1 MLVEKIR
8 NKKLRDRWLEGPER
22 RPELKDERSRGVMKT
37 RVVLYCLLAGLAM
50 TIATLGAGHFAWWWL
65 SGAVM
70 AAAFVPVALFGPR
83 SALGQFGAIVP
94 VMAIVTVLCT
104 WSEGVMFI
112 PMARPHAVH
121 DLIGALVLYLIMVVV
136 LAALAW
142 ALRLPKSP
150 ASTPDSVDR
159 RSLAGVLVMVL
170 VCGVVYEILYLVTG
184 GITYQFFT
192 KKYYPDAVQIAG
204 SFGLWLWVIQFGRG
218 VLMTLAVLPAIY
230 TLRMPRWQSAISIG
244 ILIWV
249 AGGLALLLVPNP
261 AMGATQRMIHT
272 IEILTQNAPLGIIAV
287 LLLRPKSTATLA
299 AHSKVAAASV

>member
-1 MLVEKIR
+1 
-8 NKKLRDRWLEGPER
+8 
-22 RPELKDERSRGVMKT
+22 MKT

-65 SGAVM
+65 SGVVM

-83 SALGQFGAIVP
+83 SAPGQFGVIVP
-94 VMAIVTVLCT
+94 VMAIITVLCT

-112 PMARPHAVH
+112 PLARPHAVR
-121 DLIGALVLYLIMVVV
+121 DLTGALVLYLIMAAV

-142 ALRLPKSP
+142 VLRLPKSP
-150 ASTPDSVDR
+150 ASTPNLVDR
-159 RSLAGVLVMVL
+159 RSLAGAVAMVL
-170 VCGVVYEILYLVTG
+170 ACGVVYEIFYLVTG
-184 GITYQFFT
+184 GITYEFFT

-204 SFGLWLWVIQFGRG
+204 SFGLWLWVIQFARG

-230 TLRMPRWQSAISIG
+230 TLRMPRRQSAIAIG

-261 AMGATQRMIHT
+261 LMGPTQRIIHT
-272 IEILTQNAPLGIIAV
+272 VEILTQNAPLGIVAV
-287 LLLRPKSTATLA
+287 LLLRPRSSASPVSL
-299 AHSKVAAASV
+299 SKIVAASV

>member
-1 MLVEKIR
+1 
-8 NKKLRDRWLEGPER
+8 
-22 RPELKDERSRGVMKT
+22 MKT

-50 TIATLGAGHFAWWWL
+50 TIATLGADNFAWWWL

-83 SALGQFGAIVP
+83 SALGQFGVIVP
-94 VMAIVTVLCT
+94 VMAIVTALCT

-112 PMARPHAVH
+112 PLARPHALR
-121 DLIGALVLYLIMVVV
+121 DLTGALLLYLIMAAV
-136 LAALAW
+136 LAILAW

-150 ASTPDSVDR
+150 TSTPDSLNR
-159 RSLAGVLVMVL
+159 RSIAGAVAMVL

-204 SFGLWLWVIQFGRG
+204 SFGLWLWVIQFARG
-218 VLMTLAVLPAIY
+218 VLMTMAVLPAIY
-230 TLRMPRWQSAISIG
+230 TLRMPRWQSAIAIG
-244 ILIWV
+244 MLIWV
-249 AGGLALLLVPNP
+249 AGGLALLLVPNA
-261 AMGATQRMIHT
+261 AMGPTQRMIHT

-287 LLLRPKSTATLA
+287 LLLRPRSTASPVSLSKLA
-299 AHSKVAAASV
+299 AAGL